1 MPSHRKRPTP
11 QPARRPQVAGLRR
24 PGTTPSQRPRPAPYS
39 AQHEDL
45 HTDEP
50 AEVFDDPA
58 LAPSEVDDAVDT
70 VAAPEPEVDDTVEDS
85 AAEDVVEDAV
95 DVEAEPLD
103 ADADTAEAAP
113 RPTPRSKARDTG
125 VLRPTSEG
133 EVEVAP
139 ALEDDARL
147 TSRAAK
153 SDAAP
158 FWIAVTLA
166 VLLAAGAGVL
176 VWLYFSAS
184 DASDNKAQVDAMASN
199 RAEEEIS
206 AAVQTL
212 FSYDYTKLKGRDEQV
227 NDLLASDKLRDQF
240 ATLNCAVADQAPK
253 QQLSTASRVSYAA
266 ITDMRDDTAKAM
278 VFVES
283 VWERKSTKQRDAG
296 AAALGVTAKLVG
308 DSWKITDINFYDRKP
323 GGEPGV
329 PAKCK

>member
-24 PGTTPSQRPRPAPYS
+24 PGTKPSPRPHPAPYS

-45 HTDEP
+45 HTDQP
-50 AEVFDDPA
+50 AEVFDDPTS
-58 LAPSEVDDAVDT
+58 APSEIDDTADT
-70 VAAPEPEVDDTVEDS
+70 VATPEPVVDDTVED
-85 AAEDVVEDAV
+85 AAVDDAV
-95 DVEAEPLD
+95 EVDVPTDVEAEPLD
-103 ADADTAEAAP
+103 ADAAEAAS

-125 VLRPTSEG
+125 ALRPTSEG

-147 TSRAAK
+147 TPRSAK

-166 VLLAAGAGVL
+166 VLLAAGAGVFG
-176 VWLYFSAS
+176 WLYFSAG
-184 DASDNKAQVDAMASN
+184 DVSDNKAQVDAMASN

-227 NDLLASDKLRDQF
+227 NDLLASDKLRKQF
-240 ATLNCAVADQAPK
+240 ATLNCAVEDQAPK

-323 GGEPGV
+323 GAEPGV

>member
-24 PGTTPSQRPRPAPYS
+24 PGTPGAKPSPRPRPAPYS
-39 AQHEDL
+39 AQSEDL

-50 AEVFDDPA
+50 AEVFDDPT
-58 LAPSEVDDAVDT
+58 LASSDADTSVDTADT
-70 VAAPEPEVDDTVEDS
+70 VAEPEV
-85 AAEDVVEDAV
+85 EDVVEADAPTE
-95 DVEAEPLD
+95 VEAEPL
-103 ADADTAEAAP
+103 DADTAEAAP
-113 RPTPRSKARDTG
+113 RPAPRSKARDTG

-139 ALEDDARL
+139 ALEDDDRL
-147 TSRAAK
+147 TPRAAK
-153 SDAAP
+153 SSTAP

-176 VWLYFSAS
+176 GWLYFSAS
-184 DASDNKAQVDAMASN
+184 DVSDNQAQVDAMASN

-240 ATLNCAVADQAPK
+240 ATLNCAVKDQAPK

-266 ITDMRDDTAKAM
+266 ITDLRDDTAKAM